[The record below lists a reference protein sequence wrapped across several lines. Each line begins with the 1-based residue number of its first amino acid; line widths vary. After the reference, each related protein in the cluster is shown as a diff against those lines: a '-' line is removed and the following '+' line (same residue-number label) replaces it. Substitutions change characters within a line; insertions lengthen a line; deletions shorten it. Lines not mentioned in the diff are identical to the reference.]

1 MFPLEVCGA
10 PQKMWVRGWEAV
22 MLTHINPVMGLG
34 WASWKQYVIAL
45 LPLVTEVALQGEP
58 SH

>member
-1 MFPLEVCGA
+1 
-10 PQKMWVRGWEAV
+10 MWVRGWEAV